1 MAIAFWKSIALAG
14 VAALTLSTGIASADG
29 LDDCRRGRV
38 AEVKFAA
45 CAAVIADGA
54 ASNETRATAY
64 RYRAEARSEAG
75 AFADA
80 IADFTAGLA
89 LAPDSVALLAGRA
102 RARLMAGDRD
112 GAVADYSEA
121 LRRAPRNTAVLLE
134 RGHAHLAR
142 GDANAAVA
150 DFDDAAK
157 ADPKNASVFNSRGL
171 AHRRRG
177 DLDKAEADF
186 TRAIA
191 LNPIYALAYAN
202 RGYLREARGRKKDAV
217 GDLETALLLDPS
229 MTSVADALKRL
240 GGGRP
245 TLAKESER
253 RIAEG
258 RRLVEYNCSRCHAVG
273 PEGSSSHDK
282 APPFRDL
289 QKRHPLLELR
299 EPLTRGIA
307 APHDEM
313 PRFRASDSD
322 IDAIVAYV
330 NFLTGKR

>member
-1 MAIAFWKSIALAG
+1 MAVAVWKSIALAG
-14 VAALTLSTGIASADG
+14 AVSIALVGGSAAADP
-29 LDDCRRGRV
+29 LDDCRRARA
-38 AEVKFAA
+38 AEIKFAA
-45 CAAVIADGA
+45 CAAVIADA
-54 ASNETRATAY
+54 TAPTETRATAY
-64 RYRAEARSEAG
+64 RYRAEGRSEAG

-142 GDANAAVA
+142 GDLDAAIA
-150 DFDDAAK
+150 DFDDGAK
-157 ADPKNASVFNSRGL
+157 ADPKNASIFNSRGL

-217 GDLETALLLDPS
+217 ADLETALLLDPS
-229 MTSVADALKRL
+229 MTSVADGLKRL

-258 RRLVEYNCSRCHAVG
+258 RRLVENNCSRCHAVG
-273 PEGSSSHDK
+273 PDGSSAHDK
-282 APPFRDL
+282 APAFRDL

-313 PRFRASDSD
+313 PRFRASDAE

-330 NFLTGKR
+330 NFLNGKR

>member
-1 MAIAFWKSIALAG
+1 MAKAFWKSIALVSG
-14 VAALTLSTGIASADG
+14 VAVSLCAGAASAEP
-29 LDDCRRGRV
+29 LDDCRRVRT

-45 CAAVIADGA
+45 CAAVIADGSA
-54 ASNETRATAY
+54 TPETRATAY

-75 AFADA
+75 AFAAA

-89 LAPDSVALLAGRA
+89 LQPNSVALLAGRA

-142 GDANAAVA
+142 GDAGAAIA

-157 ADPKNASVFNSRGL
+157 GDPKNASIFNSRGI

-202 RGYLREARGRKKDAV
+202 RGYLREARGRKKEAV
-217 GDLETALLLDPS
+217 ADLETALLLDPS
-229 MTSVADALKRL
+229 MTSVADGVKRL

-258 RRLVEYNCSRCHAVG
+258 RRLVENNCSRCHAVG
-273 PEGSSSHDK
+273 PEGSSAHDK
-282 APPFRDL
+282 APAFRDL

-313 PRFRASDSD
+313 PRFRPSDAD

-330 NFLTGKR
+330 NLLNGKR